1 MKIEFIPALPLS
13 HPPVPGLH
21 PPDEP
26 GAFLFQDIALLNQTR
41 EPHSDNPV
49 YQALAASLAYCAIVV
64 LIHASLS
71 ETTSFSALC
80 SKVGGWTQAYR
91 PAGSLRIGYAR

>member
-26 GAFLFQDIALLNQTR
+26 GAFLFQDVDFLNQAR
-41 EPHSDNPV
+41 EPLTENAVSQD
-49 YQALAASLAYCAIVV
+49 LGIRKDLWSRR
-64 LIHASLS
+64 
-71 ETTSFSALC
+71 
-80 SKVGGWTQAYR
+80 GGCY
-91 PAGSLRIGYAR
+91 

>member
-26 GAFLFQDIALLNQTR
+26 GAFLFQDVAFLNQAR
-41 EPHSDNPV
+41 EPLTENAVSQD
-49 YQALAASLAYCAIVV
+49 LGIRKDLWSWR
-64 LIHASLS
+64 
-71 ETTSFSALC
+71 
-80 SKVGGWTQAYR
+80 GGCY
-91 PAGSLRIGYAR
+91 

>member
-26 GAFLFQDIALLNQTR
+26 GAFLFQEVALLNQAR
-41 EPHSDNPV
+41 EPLTENVSQDLSAPLFRPSHPLNQEDRV
-49 YQALAASLAYCAIVV
+49 QLV
-64 LIHASLS
+64 LL
-71 ETTSFSALC
+71 
-80 SKVGGWTQAYR
+80 G
-91 PAGSLRIGYAR
+91 

>member
-26 GAFLFQDIALLNQTR
+26 GAFLFQDVALLNQTR
-41 EPHSDNPV
+41 EPVTDNPV
-49 YQALAASLAYCAIVV
+49 SVYVV
-64 LIHASLS
+64 LGKPG
-71 ETTSFSALC
+71 TSFALGN
-80 SKVGGWTQAYR
+80 SVR
-91 PAGSLRIGYAR
+91 ER